1 MKKVPHLG
9 QTSVMFFRTLALSC
23 SETKAHSGQVTFIL
37 LLEKDLNTSNRD
49 MIYYRQDMEV
59 NSTIFC
65 MELSVH

>member
-1 MKKVPHLG
+1 MKKVAA
-9 QTSVMFFRTLALSC
+9 SRANKCDVFRTLALSC